1 MSKIRIFL
9 SMLLFV
15 ISLLSLNIF
24 FKTNIAF
31 YRILGDQK
39 SDSVWVYLCG
49 LTQDF
54 DSTSEIQIRN
64 SLDELGKKVQIA
76 FIAIKPPVRCSQYGN
91 SLCWPHETT
100 QEIENTY
107 AYILKV
113 LKNRKIAGI
122 VGFSNGGFFI
132 NRLVQTRSFDF
143 PLISI
148 GASGYLDNASH
159 ANKLFLIV
167 GKKDAYHYQDAYN
180 FYKASQQSPLKV
192 IFLEHENGHSIP
204 FGILENV
211 IKAD

>member
-1 MSKIRIFL
+1 MSKMRIIL
-9 SMLLFV
+9 SMLLLV

-24 FKTNIAF
+24 FKTDTAS

-54 DSTSEIQIRN
+54 DSPEEIQIRN
-64 SLDELGKKVQIA
+64 SLDELGKKLQVT
-76 FIAIKPPVRCSQYGN
+76 FIAIKPPVRCSLYGN
-91 SLCWPHETT
+91 ALCWPHETT
-100 QEIENTY
+100 QEIEDTY

-113 LKNRKIAGI
+113 LKDRKIAGV

-132 NRLVQTRSFDF
+132 NRLAQTRSFDF

-148 GASGYLDNASH
+148 GASGYLADASH
-159 ANKLFLIV
+159 LNRLYLIV
-167 GKKDAYHYQDAYN
+167 GKQDTYHYDDALN
-180 FYKASQQSPLKV
+180 FYKSSQNSPLKI
-192 IFLEHENGHSIP
+192 IFINHENGHSIP